1 MSNRVAGRS
10 AAGPSRRRAL
20 FVLIALA
27 AVMVPAAIAWACN
40 PQAHISVGSTS
51 VGPSETITVSGSYFN
66 SSTCGCTV
74 STSGSS
80 TGASG
85 AAWTATLTAPSQPGS
100 YTVVAQASGADS
112 HITRTASYQVVDTSP
127 GGPSVSGPSGSEQSS
142 SGQAFKEPKV
152 GGTGGSGGE
161 PKVGGAGGSGGEPK
175 VGGVGGGGGTVQ
187 TGSGGPAFAGSVAAT
202 PSGGSFFSGG
212 EGTASAATAQPS
224 ERAAVSDVWSGYA
237 AGKTPSLTSG
247 APVPD
252 GDTGSELSLGI
263 VLLAVGLLALVAGL
277 TTAEVMRRRAQ
288 VR

>member
-1 MSNRVAGRS
+1 VGRRGAFVIVAV
-10 AAGPSRRRAL
+10 AAAL
-20 FVLIALA
+20 I
-27 AVMVPAAIAWACN
+27 PAAIAWACN
-40 PQAHISVGSTS
+40 PQAHISVNKTTY
-51 VGPSETITVSGSYFN
+51 GPGETIAVSGSYFN
-66 SSTCGCTV
+66 SNTCGCTV

-80 TGASG
+80 TGADGS
-85 AAWTATLTAPSQPGS
+85 AWTTTLSAPSQPGS

-112 HITRTASYQVVDTSP
+112 HITRTASFQVVDNSA
-127 GGPSVSGPSGSEQSS
+127 SGPAGSEQSS
-142 SGQAFKEPKV
+142 SGQTFKEPKV
-152 GGTGGSGGE
+152 GGTGGGE
-161 PKVGGAGGSGGEPK
+161 PKVGGTGGGEPK

-187 TGSGGPAFAGSVAAT
+187 TGSGAPAFAGSVAAT
-202 PSGGSFFSGG
+202 PGGNSFFSGG
-212 EGTASAATAQPS
+212 EGTASAATAQPSAQPS

-247 APVPD
+247 AAVPD

>member
-1 MSNRVAGRS
+1 VRRRGAFIIVAV
-10 AAGPSRRRAL
+10 AAG
-20 FVLIALA
+20 LI
-27 AVMVPAAIAWACN
+27 PAAIAWACN
-40 PQAHISVGSTS
+40 PQAHISVNNTTY
-51 VGPSETITVSGSYFN
+51 GPGETITVSGSYFN

-74 STSGSS
+74 STGGSA

-85 AAWTATLTAPSQPGS
+85 SAWTATLTAPSQPGS

-112 HITRTASYQVVDTSP
+112 HITRTASYQVVDTSAS
-127 GGPSVSGPSGSEQSS
+127 GPSVSEQGPSGQT
-142 SGQAFKEPKV
+142 FKEPKV
-152 GGTGGSGGE
+152 GS
-161 PKVGGAGGSGGEPK
+161 AGGGGEPK
-175 VGGVGGGGGTVQ
+175 VGGVSGGGGSVQ
-187 TGSGGPAFAGSVAAT
+187 TGSGAPAFAGSVAAT
-202 PSGGSFFSGG
+202 PAGGSFFSAGG

-224 ERAAVSDVWSGYA
+224 ERAAISDVWSGYA

-247 APVPD
+247 AAVPD

>member
-1 MSNRVAGRS
+1 VRRRGAFIIVAV
-10 AAGPSRRRAL
+10 AAG
-20 FVLIALA
+20 LI
-27 AVMVPAAIAWACN
+27 PAAIAWACN
-40 PQAHISVGSTS
+40 PQAHISVNNTTY
-51 VGPSETITVSGSYFN
+51 GPGETITVSGSYFN

-74 STSGSS
+74 STGGSA

-85 AAWTATLTAPSQPGS
+85 SAWTATLTAPSQPGS

-112 HITRTASYQVVDTSP
+112 HITRTASYQVVDTSAS
-127 GGPSVSGPSGSEQSS
+127 GPSVSEQGPSGQT
-142 SGQAFKEPKV
+142 FKEPKV
-152 GGTGGSGGE
+152 GSARG
-161 PKVGGAGGSGGEPK
+161 GGEPK
-175 VGGVGGGGGTVQ
+175 VGGVSGGGGSVQ
-187 TGSGGPAFAGSVAAT
+187 TGSGAPAFAGSVAAT
-202 PSGGSFFSGG
+202 PAGGSFFSAGG

-224 ERAAVSDVWSGYA
+224 ERAAISDVWSGYA

-247 APVPD
+247 AAVPD

>member
-1 MSNRVAGRS
+1 VRRRGAFIIVAV
-10 AAGPSRRRAL
+10 AAG
-20 FVLIALA
+20 LI
-27 AVMVPAAIAWACN
+27 PAAIAWACN
-40 PQAHISVGSTS
+40 PQAHISVNNTTY
-51 VGPSETITVSGSYFN
+51 GPGETITVSGSYFN

-74 STSGSS
+74 STGGSA

-85 AAWTATLTAPSQPGS
+85 SAWTATLTAPSQPGS

-112 HITRTASYQVVDTSP
+112 HITRTASYQVVDTSAS
-127 GGPSVSGPSGSEQSS
+127 GPSVSEQGPSGQT
-142 SGQAFKEPKV
+142 FKEPKV
-152 GGTGGSGGE
+152 GS
-161 PKVGGAGGSGGEPK
+161 AGGGGEPK
-175 VGGVGGGGGTVQ
+175 VGGVSGGGGSVQ
-187 TGSGGPAFAGSVAAT
+187 TGSGAPAFAGSVAAT
-202 PSGGSFFSGG
+202 PAGGSFFSAGG
-212 EGTASAATAQPS
+212 EGTASTATAQPS

-247 APVPD
+247 AAVPD

>member
-1 MSNRVAGRS
+1 V
-10 AAGPSRRRAL
+10 RRRGAFVIVAIAAAL
-20 FVLIALA
+20 
-27 AVMVPAAIAWACN
+27 VPAAIAWACN
-40 PQAHISVGSTS
+40 PQAHISLNKTTY
-51 VGPSETITVSGSYFN
+51 GPGESITVSGSYFN

-80 TGASG
+80 TSASG
-85 AAWTATLTAPSQPGS
+85 SAWTATLTAPSEAGS
-100 YTVVAQASGADS
+100 YAVVAAPSGPDQVYA
-112 HITRTASYQVVDTSP
+112 RTASFQVVDTSA
-127 GGPSVSGPSGSEQSS
+127 SGPAPSEPSS
-142 SGQAFKEPKV
+142 SGQTFKEPEV
-152 GGTGGSGGE
+152 GSAGGGGSKGSGVNGGE
-161 PKVGGAGGSGGEPK
+161 PN
-175 VGGVGGGGGTVQ
+175 VGGVGGGGGSVQ
-187 TGSGGPAFAGSVAAT
+187 VGSGQPAFAGSVAAT
-202 PSGGSFFSGG
+202 PGGSSFFSGD

-247 APVPD
+247 AALPD

>member
-1 MSNRVAGRS
+1 VRRRGAFIIVAV
-10 AAGPSRRRAL
+10 AAG
-20 FVLIALA
+20 LI
-27 AVMVPAAIAWACN
+27 PAAIAWACN
-40 PQAHISVGSTS
+40 PQAHISVNNTTY
-51 VGPSETITVSGSYFN
+51 GPGETITVSGSYFN

-74 STSGSS
+74 STGGSA

-85 AAWTATLTAPSQPGS
+85 SAWTATLTAPSQPGS

-112 HITRTASYQVVDTSP
+112 HITRTASYQVVDTSAS
-127 GGPSVSGPSGSEQSS
+127 GPSVSEQGPSGQT
-142 SGQAFKEPKV
+142 FKEPKV
-152 GGTGGSGGE
+152 GS
-161 PKVGGAGGSGGEPK
+161 AGGGGEPK
-175 VGGVGGGGGTVQ
+175 VGGVSGGGGSVQ
-187 TGSGGPAFAGSVAAT
+187 TGSGAQAFAGSVAAT
-202 PSGGSFFSGG
+202 PAGGSFFSAGG

-247 APVPD
+247 AAVPD

>member
-1 MSNRVAGRS
+1 V
-10 AAGPSRRRAL
+10 RRRGAFVIVAVAAAL
-20 FVLIALA
+20 I
-27 AVMVPAAIAWACN
+27 PAAIAWACN
-40 PQAHISVGSTS
+40 PQAHISVNKTTY
-51 VGPSETITVSGSYFN
+51 GPGETITVSGSYFN
-66 SSTCGCTV
+66 SNTCGCTV

-80 TGASG
+80 TAADGS
-85 AAWTATLTAPSQPGS
+85 AWTTTLSAPSQPGS

-112 HITRTASYQVVDTSP
+112 HITRTASFQVVDNS
-127 GGPSVSGPSGSEQSS
+127 PSVPAGSEQSS
-142 SGQAFKEPKV
+142 SGQTFKEPKV
-152 GGTGGSGGE
+152 GGTGGGE
-161 PKVGGAGGSGGEPK
+161 PKVGGTGGGEPK

-187 TGSGGPAFAGSVAAT
+187 TGSGAPAFAGSVAAT
-202 PSGGSFFSGG
+202 PGGDSFFSGG
-212 EGTASAATAQPS
+212 EGTASAATAQPSAQPS

-247 APVPD
+247 AAVPD

>member
-1 MSNRVAGRS
+1 VRRRGAFIIVAV
-10 AAGPSRRRAL
+10 AAG
-20 FVLIALA
+20 LI
-27 AVMVPAAIAWACN
+27 PAAIAWACN
-40 PQAHISVGSTS
+40 PQAHISVNNTTY
-51 VGPSETITVSGSYFN
+51 GPGETITVSGSYFN
-66 SSTCGCTV
+66 STTCGCTV
-74 STSGSS
+74 STGGSA

-85 AAWTATLTAPSQPGS
+85 SAWTATLTAPSQPGS

-112 HITRTASYQVVDTSP
+112 HITRTASYQVVDTSAS
-127 GGPSVSGPSGSEQSS
+127 GPSVSEQGPSGQT
-142 SGQAFKEPKV
+142 FKEPKV
-152 GGTGGSGGE
+152 GS
-161 PKVGGAGGSGGEPK
+161 AGGGGEPK
-175 VGGVGGGGGTVQ
+175 VGGVSGGGGSVQ
-187 TGSGGPAFAGSVAAT
+187 TGSGAPAFAGSVAAT
-202 PSGGSFFSGG
+202 PAGGSFFSAGG

-247 APVPD
+247 AAVPD

>member
-1 MSNRVAGRS
+1 VRRRGAFIIVAV
-10 AAGPSRRRAL
+10 AAG
-20 FVLIALA
+20 LI
-27 AVMVPAAIAWACN
+27 PAAIAWACN
-40 PQAHISVGSTS
+40 PQAHISVNNTTY
-51 VGPSETITVSGSYFN
+51 GPGETITVSGSYFN

-74 STSGSS
+74 STGGSA

-85 AAWTATLTAPSQPGS
+85 SAWTATLTAPSQPGS

-112 HITRTASYQVVDTSP
+112 HITRTASYQVVDTSAS
-127 GGPSVSGPSGSEQSS
+127 GPSVSEQGPSGQT
-142 SGQAFKEPKV
+142 FKEPKV
-152 GGTGGSGGE
+152 GS
-161 PKVGGAGGSGGEPK
+161 AGGGGEPK
-175 VGGVGGGGGTVQ
+175 VGGVSGGGGSVQ
-187 TGSGGPAFAGSVAAT
+187 TGSGAPAFAGSVAAT
-202 PSGGSFFSGG
+202 PAGGSFFSAGG

-224 ERAAVSDVWSGYA
+224 DRAAISDVWSGYA

-247 APVPD
+247 AGVPD

>member
-1 MSNRVAGRS
+1 VRRRGAFIIVAV
-10 AAGPSRRRAL
+10 AAG
-20 FVLIALA
+20 LI
-27 AVMVPAAIAWACN
+27 PAAIAWACN
-40 PQAHISVGSTS
+40 PQAHISVNKTTY
-51 VGPSETITVSGSYFN
+51 GPGETITVSGSYFN

-74 STSGSS
+74 SVGGSS
-80 TGASG
+80 TSASG
-85 AAWTATLTAPSQPGS
+85 SAWTATLTAPSQPGS
-100 YTVVAQASGADS
+100 YSVVAEPSGADRVYA
-112 HITRTASYQVVDTSP
+112 RTASFQVVDTSA
-127 GGPSVSGPSGSEQSS
+127 SGPAGSEQSS
-142 SGQAFKEPKV
+142 SGQTFKEPKVGDAGGGEPKV
-152 GGTGGSGGE
+152 GGTG
-161 PKVGGAGGSGGEPK
+161 GGEPK

-187 TGSGGPAFAGSVAAT
+187 TGSGAPAFAGSVAAT
-202 PSGGSFFSGG
+202 PAGGSFFSGG

-247 APVPD
+247 AAVPD

>member
-1 MSNRVAGRS
+1 MASRHLGTS
-10 AAGPSRRRAL
+10 AVGPRRRRSF

-40 PQAHISVGSTS
+40 PQAHISVNNTTY
-51 VGPSETITVSGSYFN
+51 GPGETIAVSGSYFN

-80 TGASG
+80 AAANGS
-85 AAWTATLTAPSQPGS
+85 AWTATLTAPSQPGS

-112 HITRTASYQVVDTSP
+112 HITRTASYQVLDTSA
-127 GGPSVSGPSGSEQSS
+127 SGPAGSEQSS
-142 SGQAFKEPKV
+142 SGQTFKEPKV
-152 GGTGGSGGE
+152 GDTGGGVGGTGGG
-161 PKVGGAGGSGGEPK
+161 VGGTGGGEPK
-175 VGGVGGGGGTVQ
+175 VGGVGGGGGSVQ

-202 PSGGSFFSGG
+202 PGGSSFFSGA
-212 EGTASAATAQPS
+212 EGTASAATGQPTAQPS

-247 APVPD
+247 AAVPD

>member
-1 MSNRVAGRS
+1 MASRHMGRS
-10 AAGPSRRRAL
+10 AAGARRRRSL
-20 FVLIALA
+20 FVLIAMA

-40 PQAHISVGSTS
+40 PQAHISLNNTTY
-51 VGPSETITVSGSYFN
+51 GPGETITVSGSYFN

-74 STSGSS
+74 SAGGSSTSASGSS
-80 TGASG
+80 
-85 AAWTATLTAPSQPGS
+85 WTATLTAPSQPGS

-112 HITRTASYQVVDTSP
+112 HIMRTASYQVVDTSA
-127 GGPSVSGPSGSEQSS
+127 SGPTGSEQSS

-152 GGTGGSGGE
+152 GSTGGGAPKAGGTG
-161 PKVGGAGGSGGEPK
+161 GGEPK
-175 VGGVGGGGGTVQ
+175 VGGVGGGGGSVQ
-187 TGSGGPAFAGSVAAT
+187 TGSGQPAFAGSVAAT
-202 PSGGSFFSGG
+202 PGGSSFFAGG
-212 EGTASAATAQPS
+212 EGTASAATGQPTAQPS

-247 APVPD
+247 AAVPD

>member
-1 MSNRVAGRS
+1 MASRHMGRS
-10 AAGPSRRRAL
+10 AVGPRRRRSL
-20 FVLIALA
+20 FVLVALA

-40 PQAHISVGSTS
+40 PQAHISVNNTTY
-51 VGPSETITVSGSYFN
+51 GPGETIAISGSYFN

-80 TGASG
+80 GAANGS
-85 AAWTATLTAPSQPGS
+85 AWTATLTAPSQPGS

-112 HITRTASYQVVDTSP
+112 HITRTASYQVLDTST
-127 GGPSVSGPSGSEQSS
+127 SGPAGSEQSS
-142 SGQAFKEPKV
+142 SAQTFKEPKV
-152 GGTGGSGGE
+152 GGTGGGGTGGGSTGGAE
-161 PKVGGAGGSGGEPK
+161 PKVGGI
-175 VGGVGGGGGTVQ
+175 GGGGGSVQ
-187 TGSGGPAFAGSVAAT
+187 TGSGQPAFAGSVAAT
-202 PSGGSFFSGG
+202 PGGSSSFFAGS
-212 EGTASAATAQPS
+212 EGTASATTGQPTAQPS

-247 APVPD
+247 AAVPD